1 MHFKMEIFN
10 SVFRRC
16 AWQWPP
22 LEFTRKGTL
31 PRWSSADPP
40 PGGQAAPSPA
50 GLPGG
55 LALLA
60 ASAQKPCSPTCSGL
74 SRKPLTFPWFSS
86 PREPVP
92 SVTDW
97 PVSRRPPSCVSV
109 PAWPRMTPANA
120 HSDSLNNLSTSWCP
134 GARGRSGAASQAP
147 RPRAPADRTPP
158 SPPVLCQTA
167 PLPPASPPSPLR
179 IRPSG
184 DAQARFFLLLCWL
197 LLCGFHTLDFS
208 RFLDGGVPQGPS
220 DSSPLCP

>member
-1 MHFKMEIFN
+1 MLGNGLRLSLLGRGHFPAG
-10 SVFRRC
+10 RRRTPRP
-16 AWQWPP
+16 AGRPP
-22 LEFTRKGTL
+22 LRPRACRVAS
-31 PRWSSADPP
+31 PRWRPP
-40 PGGQAAPSPA
+40 RRS
-50 GLPGG
+50 
-55 LALLA
+55 
-60 ASAQKPCSPTCSGL
+60 PCSPTRSGL

-158 SPPVLCQTA
+158 SPQCSARPH
-167 PLPPASPPSPLR
+167 PSHPPPHPHPCGSGHRGTRRLGSSSCSAGSFSVAS
-179 IRPSG
+179 
-184 DAQARFFLLLCWL
+184 
-197 LLCGFHTLDFS
+197 TLDFS

-220 DSSPLCP
+220 TALLSVPRRHVGV

>member
-1 MHFKMEIFN
+1 MSLLGRGHFPAG
-10 SVFRRC
+10 RRRTPRP
-16 AWQWPP
+16 AGRPP
-22 LEFTRKGTL
+22 LRPRACRVAS
-31 PRWSSADPP
+31 PRWRPP
-40 PGGQAAPSPA
+40 RRS
-50 GLPGG
+50 
-55 LALLA
+55 
-60 ASAQKPCSPTCSGL
+60 PCSPTCSGL

-147 RPRAPADRTPP
+147 RPRAPADCTPP

>member
-1 MHFKMEIFN
+1 MLGNGLRLSLLGRGHFPAG
-10 SVFRRC
+10 RRRTPRP
-16 AWQWPP
+16 AGRPP
-22 LEFTRKGTL
+22 LRPRACRVAS
-31 PRWSSADPP
+31 PRWQPP
-40 PGGQAAPSPA
+40 RRS
-50 GLPGG
+50 
-55 LALLA
+55 
-60 ASAQKPCSPTCSGL
+60 PCSPTCSGL

-158 SPPVLCQTA
+158 TRLPTLTPADPAIGGRAGSV
-167 PLPPASPPSPLR
+167 LPPALLAPSLWLPHTRLLSVSRWWRSPGTLR
-179 IRPSG
+179 
-184 DAQARFFLLLCWL
+184 LLSSLSL
-197 LLCGFHTLDFS
+197 EGMSES
-208 RFLDGGVPQGPS
+208 RSSLGPW
-220 DSSPLCP
+220 P